1 MYFPF
6 NCLGCGHE
14 NYAEWS
20 HIGRQVLCVRCGRVA
35 TVPAP
40 MEPVG
45 GDTESGLAVRFAC
58 PVCGRN
64 FATKRALVGQ
74 KIRCN
79 GCGAGVRVPAGNSF
93 PVEPAARVLLNANSA
108 SRRAQAPATGTTAR
122 ARVPAGNSFPVANVS
137 RGVVNANSGGSRAVA
152 RTTTAAVPAVEDE
165 TRSESSPVLE
175 QIESIA
181 GVTHGERAEVVLPSR
196 AETMEQVR
204 QEAAGQEAV
213 AAQKQVE
220 KSKREKKKK
229 RKRKSDF
236 ELQETL
242 TLVGGVS
249 VVVGVLGLMAW
260 YFPDFR
266 YFLGGLVAVIGFIL
280 YLLGARSLR
289 ELAANQGFFNL
300 MLYRFFPPYQ
310 LWFVLTHWDEARDFF
325 AFFVSGAIVMAIG
338 GAVITTSPTFKRAVA
353 SEREY
358 QKAVRE
364 AVYGEYQAA
373 PLMKGAQPPKK

>member
-1 MYFPF
+1 M
-6 NCLGCGHE
+6 
-14 NYAEWS
+14 
-20 HIGRQVLCVRCGRVA
+20 
-35 TVPAP
+35 
-40 MEPVG
+40 
-45 GDTESGLAVRFAC
+45 
-58 PVCGRN
+58 
-64 FATKRALVGQ
+64 
-74 KIRCN
+74 
-79 GCGAGVRVPAGNSF
+79 
-93 PVEPAARVLLNANSA
+93 
-108 SRRAQAPATGTTAR
+108 
-122 ARVPAGNSFPVANVS
+122 PAGNSFPVANVL